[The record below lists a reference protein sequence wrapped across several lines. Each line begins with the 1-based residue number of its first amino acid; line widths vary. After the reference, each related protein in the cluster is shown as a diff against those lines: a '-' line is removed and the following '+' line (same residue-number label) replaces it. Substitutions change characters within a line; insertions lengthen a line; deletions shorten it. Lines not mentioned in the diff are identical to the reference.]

1 LSSADASSIAVRA
14 RSRAAEFSRSIDVRP
29 WREAAV
35 VLVVTRLLFL
45 GVAYGAAWYLA
56 TGQGGLDQS
65 WVDVWSRWDALHFY
79 SVATEGYSGPR
90 AGPHAT
96 AFFPGFPLL
105 LRGGIAVGLA
115 PALAG
120 LLVSTAA
127 SLVAFGFLFKL
138 AEHDGG
144 AGAGRAAVTYLAVW
158 PTAVFLV
165 APYSEALFLAGAIP
179 SFYFARTRRWGLAG
193 AFAAVAVA
201 TRFAGVF
208 LLLGLALEFVRQ
220 GDFARARLR
229 RAGLGALV
237 AVTPMAA
244 YGAFL
249 ARVKGDP
256 LYFFTDQ
263 RLGWGRTLTNPVRS
277 LINTWTTWDAAAY
290 PSNWIFAWRIEVF
303 AAAVG
308 VGLFLWTVARR
319 EWGYAGF
326 VGATMAALVTSTWYF
341 SIPRMLL
348 SLFPAMV
355 LLAGWTHGHARRH
368 ELLVL
373 TSTPLATLG
382 VIVFTSGAWFY

>member
-1 LSSADASSIAVRA
+1 M
-14 RSRAAEFSRSIDVRP
+14 
-29 WREAAV
+29 
-35 VLVVTRLLFL
+35 LVATRLMFL
-45 GVAYGAAWYLA
+45 GVAYAGAWYLA
-56 TGQGGLDQS
+56 IGRGGLDQS

-79 SVATEGYSGPR
+79 SVATEGYSGPG

-105 LRGGIAVGLA
+105 LRAGIAVGLS
-115 PALAG
+115 PVVAG
-120 LLVSTAA
+120 LVVSTGA

-138 AEHDGG
+138 AEHDVG

-179 SFYFARTRRWGLAG
+179 SFYLARTGRWTLAG
-193 AFAAVAVA
+193 PCAAVAVA
-201 TRFAGVF
+201 TRLAGLF
-208 LLLGLALEFVRQ
+208 LMFGLVLEFVRQ
-220 GDFARARLR
+220 GDFSPARLW

-237 AVTPMAA
+237 ALTPLVA

-249 ARVKGDP
+249 ARVKGDA
-256 LYFFTDQ
+256 LYFLTDQ

-277 LINTWTTWDAAAY
+277 LMNTWTTWDAAAY
-290 PSNWIFAWRIEVF
+290 PSNWIFAWRVEVF
-303 AAAVG
+303 AAALG
-308 VGLFLWTVARR
+308 VGLFVWTVARR

-355 LLAGWTHGHARRH
+355 LLAGWTRDHWGRH
-368 ELLVL
+368 ELLML
-373 TSTPLATLG
+373 IMTPVATLG
-382 VIVFTSGAWFY
+382 VVVFTSGAWFY